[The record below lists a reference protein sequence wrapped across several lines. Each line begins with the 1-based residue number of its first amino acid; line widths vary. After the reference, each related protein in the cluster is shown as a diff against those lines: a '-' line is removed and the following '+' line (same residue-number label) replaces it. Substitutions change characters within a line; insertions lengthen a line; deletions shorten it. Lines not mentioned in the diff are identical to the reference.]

1 VGLEQADKL
10 LSAVLTSP
18 AQLLERVQLHGRQ
31 RGRLRLFHLV
41 ELDEVAIADCGG
53 DMAGAIMFVAGALH
67 NQEHAN

>member
-1 VGLEQADKL
+1 MGG
-10 LSAVLTSP
+10 S
-18 AQLLERVQLHGRQ
+18 G
-31 RGRLRLFHLV
+31 GRLRLFHLV